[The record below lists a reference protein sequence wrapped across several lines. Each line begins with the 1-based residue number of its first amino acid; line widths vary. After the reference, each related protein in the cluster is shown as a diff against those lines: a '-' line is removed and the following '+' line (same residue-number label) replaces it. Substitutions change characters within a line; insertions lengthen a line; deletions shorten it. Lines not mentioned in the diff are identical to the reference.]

1 MPDAPATADA
11 RGCRLLGFAG
21 SAALALGGLAAGALP
36 VRDTL
41 APVLGLSGLR
51 QHEQAG
57 LVCAY
62 FGLALLSAAWWR
74 LGRAVRG
81 PRPPDPRSLLV
92 TLAVWAAP
100 LLVVPPLFSRDV
112 YSYLAQGAMVGA
124 GIDVYEFGP
133 SRLGGPLS
141 AEVPPVWQHT
151 PTPYGP
157 AFLAL
162 ASAVARAVDTDVP
175 LGVFGMRAVA
185 LAGVVLLLVCLPR
198 LARACHV
205 DPAAALWLGGLNPLV
220 LLHLVGGAH
229 NDAVMLGLLVAG
241 LTAAA
246 AARFGTATVLITL
259 ASLVKAPAALGL
271 VVVGWLWRDR
281 LPRLD
286 RLPTPHRIR
295 GGWSGEQRA
304 LPVGGPPA
312 GRRGVADTLAA
323 LGLILLFAAAT
334 TVAVTAVTGTG
345 YGWLRSLNTPVSSQN
360 WSLSS
365 TFGRITRNVLH
376 LFGSDLAP
384 LAIPAW
390 RWLGLAAAVAV
401 TGYAWRAKD
410 RASRSAIGHSAAQ
423 DTPGCPATR
432 VTLRRRF
439 GPVYALGLSLTA
451 LALLGPALRPWYLL
465 WGLIP
470 IAAAAPDGRVRRWA
484 AVACLLFAVLV
495 FPSGFTPRLT
505 DLAAALAGALL
516 AVPVLV
522 GLSAGLAAARRREPV
537 SC

>member
-1 MPDAPATADA
+1 MPAAPAVADA
-11 RGCRLLGFAG
+11 RASRLLGLAG
-21 SAALALGGLAAGALP
+21 SAALAVGGLAAGALP

-81 PRPPDPRSLLV
+81 PVPPGIRSLLA

-100 LLVVPPLFSRDV
+100 LLLVPPLFSRDV

-133 SRLGGPLS
+133 SSLGGPLS
-141 AEVPPVWQHT
+141 AEVPPIWQHT

-162 ASAVARAVDTDVP
+162 ATAVARAADTDVP
-175 LGVFGMRAVA
+175 LGVLGMRAVA
-185 LAGVVLLLVCLPR
+185 LAGVVLMIGCLPR

-229 NDAVMLGLLVAG
+229 NDAVMLGLLAAG

-246 AARFGTATVLITL
+246 AARFGLATALITL
-259 ASLVKAPAALGL
+259 SSLVKAPAALGL
-271 VVVGWLWRDR
+271 LVVVWLWRDR
-281 LPRLD
+281 LPRSD
-286 RLPTPHRIR
+286 P
-295 GGWSGEQRA
+295 EQQASRRRT
-304 LPVGGPPA
+304 VGA
-312 GRRGVADTLAA
+312 TLTA
-323 LGLILLFAAAT
+323 LGLTAAVAAAT

-365 TFGRITRNVLH
+365 TLGRLTRNLLH

-390 RWLGLAAAVAV
+390 RWLGLLATVAVAC
-401 TGYAWRAKD
+401 YAWRAE
-410 RASRSAIGHSAAQ
+410 
-423 DTPGCPATR
+423 P
-432 VTLRRRF
+432 RF
-439 GPVYALGLSLTA
+439 GPVYALGLSLGA

-484 AVACLLFAVLV
+484 AVVCLLFAVLV
-495 FPSGFTPRLT
+495 FPSGFTPRLP
-505 DLAAALAGALL
+505 DLAAAGAGALL
-516 AVPVLV
+516 AVPVLAALSYYRRV
-522 GLSAGLAAARRREPV
+522 GPAAAAR
-537 SC
+537 